1 MTNLTSKFL
10 IALVVFSAPAV
21 YGQATESS
29 ITKQLQNLGA
39 IPSPPPMM
47 GAPNTPKAPPVSDAQ
62 RPAVILQLAKDIR
75 TLPAGDSKVKLA
87 DALAH
92 GAVQGQ
98 TGKEALQAT
107 ADTLAQ
113 AVSETPQQPGK
124 DGLPARPY
132 MDLARIAR
140 YAGVMTPLK
149 DPELAKA
156 DGILVA
162 NDADIAKLDFTLK
175 DVNGKK
181 VTFSSL
187 KGKIVLVDFWSGPAV
202 CRACA
207 KEMTD
212 LDLIYTHYESQ
223 GLVILSILSP
233 TPDDVFSLNHFL
245 MMGAG
250 YHPRVLLDD
259 GGKVAKMFHVDSQP
273 RSFVFN
279 RDGKLVAESIDMCTQ
294 MQFFAMLAAGGLHP

>member
-10 IALVVFSAPAV
+10 IAAMLFASPAV
-21 YGQATESS
+21 WGQATESS
-29 ITKQLQNLGA
+29 ITTQLQQLGA
-39 IPSPPPMM
+39 MPGPPPVM
-47 GAPNTPKAPPVSDAQ
+47 GARPAAKPVMITDAQ
-62 RPAVILQLAKDIR
+62 RPGVILQLAKDIR
-75 TLPAGDSKVKLA
+75 ALPAGDSKVKLA

-113 AVSETPQQPGK
+113 SLSETQQKPAK
-124 DGLPARPY
+124 DGSPAKPY

-140 YAGVMTPLK
+140 YAGVMTSLK
-149 DPELAKA
+149 DTELTRA

-162 NDADIAKLDFTLK
+162 NDADIAKLDFMLK

-202 CRACA
+202 CKACA

-212 LDLIYTHYESQ
+212 LDLIFTHYESQ

-259 GGKVAKMFHVDSQP
+259 GGKVAKMFHVDSEP